1 MEFNKITS
9 DLEFLGT
16 SVKKLTIENTIT
28 VLAPEAQKR
37 IGLDIRPLGFHKEDG
52 FHFSRL
58 SILLTLEVEQENG
71 LSTRIDLE
79 LEGAF
84 SKPVAEDDEHDDE
97 EFQSLVMINGA
108 AALYSICRS
117 KVETITALTYSS
129 GKLLLPF
136 VNIFEFYK
144 EQDSGV
150 KGENE

>member
-16 SVKKLTIENTIT
+16 SVKKLEINNTIT
-28 VLAPEAQKR
+28 VLSPEAQKR
-37 IGLDIRPLGFHKEDG
+37 IGLDIRPLGFHRENG

-58 SILLTLEVEQENG
+58 SILVTIEVEQENG
-71 LSTRIDLE
+71 FSTKIDLE

-84 SKPVAEDDEHDDE
+84 SRPVMTDDDHDDE
-97 EFQSLVMINGA
+97 EFQTLVMINGA

-144 EQDSGV
+144 EKDR
-150 KGENE
+150 EEDAE

>member
-16 SVKKLTIENTIT
+16 SVKKLSIENTIT
-28 VLAPEAQKR
+28 ALSPEAKKS
-37 IGLDIRPLGFHKEDG
+37 IGLDIRPLGFYKENR

-58 SILLTLEVEQENG
+58 TILVTVEVEQENG
-71 LSTRIDLE
+71 TTKIDLE

-84 SKPVAEDDEHDDE
+84 SKPADTDDEHDDD
-97 EFQSLVMINGA
+97 EFQTLVMINGA

-117 KVETITALTYSS
+117 KVETVTALTYNS

-136 VNIFEFYK
+136 VNIFEYYK
-144 EQDSGV
+144 E
-150 KGENE
+150 NESETD